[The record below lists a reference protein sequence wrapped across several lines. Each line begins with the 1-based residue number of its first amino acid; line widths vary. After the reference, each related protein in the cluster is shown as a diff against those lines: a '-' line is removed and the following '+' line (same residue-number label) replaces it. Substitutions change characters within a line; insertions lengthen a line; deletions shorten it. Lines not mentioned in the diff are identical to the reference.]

1 MKLDFDSTRLPSP
14 FYTEE
19 HTQWR
24 EWTVRPFV
32 DKEIIPYVDEW
43 EEQGDLPDELWQK
56 AAKAGL
62 FQIGYPEKYG
72 GVSEGVD
79 IFHILITIEELAR
92 CGAGGVYAS
101 LMVQGIGLPP
111 VVNFGSE
118 SMKKTVVPS
127 VLNGTKHIC
136 LAITEPS
143 GGSDVGNLKTTATR
157 DGNHYIIN
165 GAKTF
170 ITGGL
175 RANWFTTAV
184 RTGGD
189 GIDGISLILIPADAK
204 GISRNSVG
212 KKQGWLCSET
222 ASIYFDNVRV
232 STDQIIGAE
241 NKGFKP
247 IVHNF
252 NNERIGMVAACLGA
266 SRVCLEEAAQW
277 AQDRKTFGKSL
288 SKHQV
293 IQHKFAEML
302 RKINATQAYM
312 DVCGW
317 HIKNGTPDAA
327 DIAMLKVQASQ
338 TMEFCAREAMQIMG
352 GISYVRECRTER
364 IYREVRVMAIGGG
377 SEEILRDLASRQ
389 MGL

>member
-1 MKLDFDSTRLPSP
+1 MQIILYLFFVFLYSGCGNNTSSINKKDVNLIKYP
-14 FYTEE
+14 F
-19 HTQWR
+19 
-24 EWTVRPFV
+24 
-32 DKEIIPYVDEW
+32 
-43 EEQGDLPDELWQK
+43 LWPLC
-56 AAKAGL
+56 GR
-62 FQIGYPEKYG
+62 
-72 GVSEGVD
+72 
-79 IFHILITIEELAR
+79 IEENSPKGWTKKDGCPKDRWNDSNKTDFPFSSNFLPRQKSANNSI
-92 CGAGGVYAS
+92 YS
-101 LMVQGIGLPP
+101 GISGLQ
-111 VVNFGSE
+111 
-118 SMKKTVVPS
+118 
-127 VLNGTKHIC
+127 
-136 LAITEPS
+136 
-143 GGSDVGNLKTTATR
+143 
-157 DGNHYIIN
+157 
-165 GAKTF
+165 F
-170 ITGGL
+170 IAPFKD
-175 RANWFTTAV
+175 RFAF
-184 RTGGD
+184 
-189 GIDGISLILIPADAK
+189 GISLILIPADAK

-222 ASIYFDNVRV
+222 ASIYFDNVSV
-232 STDQIIGAE
+232 PTDQIIGAE

>member
-1 MKLDFDSTRLPSP
+1 
-14 FYTEE
+14 
-19 HTQWR
+19 
-24 EWTVRPFV
+24 
-32 DKEIIPYVDEW
+32 
-43 EEQGDLPDELWQK
+43 
-56 AAKAGL
+56 
-62 FQIGYPEKYG
+62 
-72 GVSEGVD
+72 
-79 IFHILITIEELAR
+79 
-92 CGAGGVYAS
+92 
-101 LMVQGIGLPP
+101 
-111 VVNFGSE
+111 
-118 SMKKTVVPS
+118 
-127 VLNGTKHIC
+127 LNGTKHIC

-232 STDQIIGAE
+232 PADQIIGAE

-352 GISYVRECRTER
+352 DWAKAEFQIAHKVLDQDFACRPAPSAGRYFLAAIDVIAFPKTETREEQAGQRLFAQTVLDKTAQMDFN
-364 IYREVRVMAIGGG
+364 ILKGSTPAIKDP
-377 SEEILRDLASRQ
+377 IASRLDACTQ
-389 MGL
+389 SRLPQLKHKENILYTPRFLMSESKLSQLRSLIAAFWKNPEITPEQFRHQLKAVF